1 MIKEMFFELDNGVK
15 IPVIGFGTWQV
26 KDGNEAYDSVRW
38 AIEAG
43 YRHIDT
49 AYAYGNE
56 ESVGRAIRDSGVA
69 REDIF
74 VTTKLPSHI
83 KTYEGAKAHFEESRL
98 ALGVEYIDLYLIHAP
113 WPWSNIG
120 EDCTEGNIEA
130 WRAMIDIYKDGK
142 VRAIGVSNF
151 AVKDIEALINATGV
165 KPSVNQIRYFIGN
178 RQDAITDYCQ
188 ANGILVE
195 AYSPLAT
202 GEITSHEKLAPIA
215 EKYGVSIPQLC
226 IRYCIEK
233 NTLPLP
239 KSVHKERIIANID
252 VDFRIEKE
260 DIDYLDSIGRIGAV
274 KDLRS

>member
-1 MIKEMFFELDNGVK
+1 MIKNEFFELHNGVK
-15 IPVIGFGTWQV
+15 IPAIGFGTWQV
-26 KDGNEAYDSVRW
+26 KDGNEAYESTLW
-38 AIEAG
+38 ALEAG

-49 AYAYGNE
+49 AHAYGNE
-56 ESVGRAIRDSGVA
+56 ASVGRALRECGIA
-69 REDIF
+69 REEIF

-83 KTYEGAKAHFEESRL
+83 KTFDGAKEHFYESL
-98 ALGVEYIDLYLIHAP
+98 NSLGLEYLDLYLIHAP

-130 WRAMIDIYKDGK
+130 WRAMIDLYNEGK
-142 VRAIGVSNF
+142 IRAIGVSNF
-151 AVKDIEALINATGV
+151 AVKDIEAIVNATGV
-165 KPSVNQIRYFIGN
+165 KPTVNQIRYFIGN

-188 ANGILVE
+188 ANGILIE

-202 GEITSHEKLAPIA
+202 GEIANHEKLASTA
-215 EKYGVSIPQLC
+215 KKYGVTIAQLC

-239 KSVHKERIIANID
+239 KSVHKERIAANID
-252 VDFRIEKE
+252 LDFHIEKE
-260 DIDYLDSIGRIGAV
+260 DMDYLDSIGRIGAV

>member
-1 MIKEMFFELDNGVK
+1 MIKETFFELYNGVK
-15 IPVIGFGTWQV
+15 IPAVGFGTWQV
-26 KDGNEAYDSVRW
+26 KDGTEAYDSTLM
-38 AIEAG
+38 ALNAG

-49 AYAYGNE
+49 AHAYGNE
-56 ESVGRAIRDSGVA
+56 TSVGKAIRDSGIK
-69 REDIF
+69 REEIF

-83 KTYEGAKAHFEESRL
+83 KNYEGAKAHFNESL
-98 ALGVEYIDLYLIHAP
+98 TSLGLDYLDLYLIHAP

-120 EDCTEGNIEA
+120 EECTEGNIEA
-130 WRAMIDIYKDGK
+130 WRAMVELYNEGK

-151 AVKDIEALINATGV
+151 AVKDITPLIEATGV
-165 KPSVNQIRYFIGN
+165 KPMVNQIRYFIGN

-202 GEITSHEKLAPIA
+202 GEITTNEKLRPIA
-215 EKYGVSIPQLC
+215 DKYGVSIPRLC
-226 IRYCIEK
+226 IRYCLEK

-239 KSVHKERIIANID
+239 KSVHKERIEANID
-252 VDFRIEKE
+252 LDFHIEKE
-260 DIDYLDSIGRIGAV
+260 DIEYLDSIGRIGAV

>member
-1 MIKEMFFELDNGVK
+1 MIKNEFYTLDGGIR
-15 IPVIGFGTWQV
+15 IPKIGFGTWQV
-26 KDGNEAYDSVRW
+26 KDGNEAYESTLW

-49 AYAYGNE
+49 AHAYGNE
-56 ESVGRAIRDSGVA
+56 ESVGRAIRDSGIDRA
-69 REDIF
+69 QIF

-83 KTYEGAKAHFEESRL
+83 KTYDGAREHFEESL
-98 ALGVEYIDLYLIHAP
+98 AALGTGYIDLYLIHAP

-130 WRAMIDIYKDGK
+130 WRAMIDIQKEGK
-142 VRAIGVSNF
+142 TRAIGVSNF
-151 AVKDIEALINATGV
+151 AVKDIEALIKATGV
-165 KPSVNQIRYFIGN
+165 KPAANQIRYFIGN
-178 RQDAITDYCQ
+178 RQDSITDYCQ
-188 ANGILVE
+188 ANDILIE

-202 GEITSHEKLAPIA
+202 GEIADHEKLRPIA
-215 EKYGVSIPQLC
+215 KKYGVSVAQLC

-252 VDFRIEKE
+252 VDFTIEKE
-260 DIDYLDSIGRIGAV
+260 DIDLLDSIGRIGAV

>member
-1 MIKEMFFELDNGVK
+1 MIKNEFFKLYNGVK
-15 IPVIGFGTWQV
+15 IPKVGFGTWQV
-26 KDGNEAYDSVRW
+26 KDGEEAYDSTLW

-56 ESVGRAIRDSGVA
+56 ESVGRAIKDSGLP
-69 REDIF
+69 REELFI
-74 VTTKLPSHI
+74 TTKLPSHI
-83 KTYEGAKAHFEESRL
+83 KTYDGTKEYFKESL
-98 ALGVEYIDLYLIHAP
+98 ASLGLDYLDLYLIHAP

-130 WRAMIDIYKDGK
+130 WRAMVELYNEGK

-151 AVKDIEALINATGV
+151 AVKDIVAVTEATGV
-165 KPSVNQIRYFIGN
+165 KPMANQIRYFIGN

-188 ANGILVE
+188 QNGILIE

-202 GEITSHEKLAPIA
+202 GEITNHEKLAPIA
-215 EKYGVSIPQLC
+215 EKYGVSIPRLC

-239 KSVHKERIIANID
+239 KSVHKDRIEANID
-252 VDFRIEKE
+252 LDFTIEKE

>member
-1 MIKEMFFELDNGVK
+1 MIKNSFFEFADGVK
-15 IPVIGFGTWQV
+15 IPAIGFGTWQV
-26 KDGNEAYDSVRW
+26 KDGNEAYQSTLW
-38 AIEAG
+38 ALEAG

-49 AYAYGNE
+49 AHAYGNE
-56 ESVGRAIRDSGVA
+56 ESVGRAIRDFGIA
-69 REDIF
+69 REEVF

-83 KTYEGAKAHFEESRL
+83 KTYEGTLAHFEESL
-98 ALGVEYIDLYLIHAP
+98 NSLGLGYIDLYLIHAP

-120 EDCTEGNIEA
+120 EDCTKGNIEA
-130 WRAMIDIYKDGK
+130 WRAMIDIQKQGK
-142 VRAIGVSNF
+142 VRSIGVSNF
-151 AVKDIEALINATGV
+151 AVKDIQALIDATGV
-165 KPSVNQIRYFIGN
+165 KPAANQIRYFIGN
-178 RQDAITDYCQ
+178 RQDSITDFCQ

-202 GEITSHEKLAPIA
+202 GEIANHEKLASTA
-215 EKYGVSIPQLC
+215 EKYGVTIPQLC

-239 KSVHKERIIANID
+239 KSVHKERISANID
-252 VDFRIEKE
+252 VHFNIKKE

>member
-1 MIKEMFFELDNGVK
+1 MIKETFFELYNGVK
-15 IPVIGFGTWQV
+15 IPAVGFGTWQV
-26 KDGNEAYDSVRW
+26 KDGDEAYDSTLM
-38 AIEAG
+38 ALNAG

-49 AYAYGNE
+49 AHAYGNE
-56 ESVGRAIRDSGVA
+56 ASVGKAIRDSGIK

-83 KTYEGAKAHFEESRL
+83 KTYEGAKVYFAESL
-98 ALGVEYIDLYLIHAP
+98 TSLGLDYLDLYLIHAP

-120 EDCTEGNIEA
+120 EECTEGNVEA
-130 WRAMIDIYKDGK
+130 WRAMVELYNEGK

-151 AVKDIEALINATGV
+151 AVKDITPLIDATGV
-165 KPSVNQIRYFIGN
+165 KPMVNQIRYFIGN

-188 ANGILVE
+188 ANGILVQ

-202 GEITSHEKLAPIA
+202 GEITTNEKLRPIA
-215 EKYGVSIPQLC
+215 EKYGVSIPRLC
-226 IRYCIEK
+226 IRYCLEK

-239 KSVHKERIIANID
+239 KSVHKERIEANID
-252 VDFRIEKE
+252 LDFHIEKE
-260 DIDYLDSIGRIGAV
+260 DIEYLDSIGRIGAV

>member
-1 MIKEMFFELDNGVK
+1 MIKKDYFTLYTGVK
-15 IPVIGFGTWQV
+15 IPAIGFGTWQV
-26 KDGNEAYDSVRW
+26 KDGGEAYDSVRW
-38 AIEAG
+38 ALEAG

-56 ESVGRAIRDSGVA
+56 ESVGRAIRDSGIS
-69 REDIF
+69 RDEIF
-74 VTTKLPSHI
+74 VTTKLPSHV
-83 KTYEGAKAHFEESRL
+83 KTYDGTIKHFGESL
-98 ALGVEYIDLYLIHAP
+98 EALGLGYIDLYLIHAP

-120 EDCTEGNIEA
+120 EDCTAGNIEA
-130 WRAMIDIYKDGK
+130 WRAMTDILASGK

-151 AVKDIEALINATGV
+151 AVKDIKALIEATGV

-188 ANGILVE
+188 ANGILIE

-202 GEITSHEKLAPIA
+202 GEIANHEKLAA
-215 EKYGVSIPQLC
+215 TAKKYGVTIAQLC

-239 KSVHKERIIANID
+239 KSVHKERIEANID
-252 VDFRIEKE
+252 VDFHIEKD
-260 DIDYLDSIGRIGAV
+260 DIEYLDSIGRIGAV

>member
-1 MIKEMFFELDNGVK
+1 MIKNEYFELSCGVK
-15 IPVIGFGTWQV
+15 IPAIGFGTWQV
-26 KDGNEAYDSVRW
+26 KDGSEAYESALCALEV
-38 AIEAG
+38 G

-56 ESVGRAIRDSGVA
+56 ESVGRAVRDSGIP

-74 VTTKLPSHI
+74 ITTKLPSHI
-83 KTYEGAKAHFEESRL
+83 KTYDGAIAHFEESL
-98 ALGVEYIDLYLIHAP
+98 AALGTGYIDLYLIHAP

-130 WRAMIDIYKDGK
+130 WRAMIDIQKSGK

-151 AVKDIEALINATGV
+151 AVKDIEALISATGV

-188 ANGILVE
+188 ANGILIE

-202 GEITSHEKLAPIA
+202 GEIANHDKLASTAQKSGVTIA
-215 EKYGVSIPQLC
+215 QLC

-233 NTLPLP
+233 GTLPLP
-239 KSVHKERIIANID
+239 KSVHKERIAANID
-252 VDFRIEKE
+252 VDFHIEKE
-260 DIDYLDSIGRIGAV
+260 DMDYLDTIGRIGAV

>member
-1 MIKEMFFELDNGVK
+1 MIKNEFFELYNGVK
-15 IPVIGFGTWQV
+15 IPKVGFGTWQV
-26 KDGNEAYDSVRW
+26 KDGDEAYQSTLW
-38 AIEAG
+38 ALEAG

-49 AYAYGNE
+49 AHAYGNE
-56 ESVGRAIRDSGVA
+56 ESIGRAVRDSGIPRA
-69 REDIF
+69 EIF
-74 VTTKLPSHI
+74 ITTKLPSHI
-83 KTYEGAKAHFEESRL
+83 KTYEGAKAYFAESL
-98 ALGVEYIDLYLIHAP
+98 ESLGLEYLDLYLIHAP

-130 WRAMIDIYKDGK
+130 WRAMVELYNEGK

-151 AVKDIEALINATGV
+151 AVKDIVAVTEATGV
-165 KPSVNQIRYFIGN
+165 KPMANQIRYFIGN

-188 ANGILVE
+188 ANGILIE

-202 GEITSHEKLAPIA
+202 GEIASHEKLGPIA
-215 EKYGVSIPQLC
+215 EKYGVTIPKFC
-226 IRYCIEK
+226 IRYCLEK

-239 KSVHKERIIANID
+239 KSVHKERIEANID
-252 VDFRIEKE
+252 LDFTIEKE